1 MPATLHRRDISSADF
16 ALLARFSRAIEILQ
30 TDDDELVWYLGQ
42 IRLFLPVWYN
52 TAGFWRLSRYK
63 EFNKE
68 AIGIDTA
75 DFRHICRYLM
85 VKENVL
91 VNTLYRLS
99 MLAVLPYQS
108 VLDPPKFRQ
117 EFWGVTYTTLSK
129 RPCSHFGFI
138 IESRRAM
145 GGFK

>member
-1 MPATLHRRDISSADF
+1 MSETLHRKDISSADF
-16 ALLARFSRAIEILQ
+16 TLLARFCRALQILQ
-30 TDDDELVWYLGQ
+30 TDHVSELALFLGQ

-52 TAGFWRLSRYK
+52 PAGFWRLSRYK

-75 DFRHICRYLM
+75 DFRRICRYLM

-117 EFWGVTYTTLSK
+117 QFYGVMEIMPS
-129 RPCSHFGFI
+129 SHFGFV
-138 IESRRAM
+138 IERRRAM